1 MANGTGFAELRLAK
15 KFLIAGNPE
24 DVLAILPS
32 MPESERRAI
41 GGRARERVLAAQ
53 RAAELEGF
61 SNERRHREPARCNIC
76 VTKD

>member
-15 KFLIAGNPE
+15 KCLISGNPE

-53 RAAELEGF
+53 RAAVGGF
-61 SNERRHREPARCNIC
+61 SNERRHREPARRNIC